1 MSEIVTRT
9 DKRPKIEITLF
20 VNGRQ
25 YDMEI
30 EPRETLLDVLR
41 KRLDLT
47 GAKKSCDMEVCG
59 ACTVLVDGQAVSACT
74 YLAYEARDKHVLT
87 IEGLA
92 DGDKLHP
99 IQEAYIECGGF
110 QCGFCT
116 PGMILA
122 TKTLLEEI
130 PNPTEEQI
138 KQYMRGNI
146 CRCTGYVM
154 IIDSI
159 KAAAK
164 KLSE

>member
-146 CRCTGYVM
+146 CRCTGYGM